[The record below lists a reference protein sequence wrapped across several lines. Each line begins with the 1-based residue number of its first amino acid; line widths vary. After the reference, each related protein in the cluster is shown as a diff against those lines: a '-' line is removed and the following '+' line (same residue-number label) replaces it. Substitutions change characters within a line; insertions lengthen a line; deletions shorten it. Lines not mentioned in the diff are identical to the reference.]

1 MHFTWVKTKTSM
13 ILLSYNE
20 KHISFFDFTKL
31 VFLTVSHEE
40 LEERDKSKVHLE
52 GREKKSR
59 KKQHKM

>member
-1 MHFTWVKTKTSM
+1 M

-40 LEERDKSKVHLE
+40 LEERDQSKVHLE